1 MKKPSACAPQ
11 AEGLKYY
18 HKREVRETADS
29 ESLEDSRGR
38 AEGSLTECS
47 HTVTGLFKLMNLF
60 IYFILFSTRCQDLS
74 KPHLLMNVIGL
85 KFRFKIFIFKIAI
98 LS

>member
-18 HKREVRETADS
+18 HEREVRETADS

-38 AEGSLTECS
+38 AEGSL
-47 HTVTGLFKLMNLF
+47 TGLFKLMNLF